1 MRGFLRLATLLSVLM
16 IAQAAA
22 AAGEDGFKPI
32 FDGKSL
38 EGWDGNP
45 KFWRVEEGA
54 ITGEATAANPT
65 KENTFL
71 IWRGGEPADFEL
83 RLEFKL
89 ISGNSGVQYRS
100 REEPAKWGR
109 WVVGGYQADIAYD
122 DTWCAVLHEER
133 SEAPGRS
140 IMALPGQK
148 VVSGENHAS
157 HVVDKFGVSAELRK
171 KVKRGEWNAY
181 QIIAQ
186 GNHLRQIINGQ
197 LMVDVTDNDPQF
209 RRFRGILAFQ
219 LHGGFPMKVQFR
231 NIRLKEKSI

>member
-1 MRGFLRLATLLSVLM
+1 MCIRDSFLGVLT

-22 AAGEDGFKPI
+22 AGEEGFKPI
-32 FDGKSL
+32 FDGRSL

-54 ITGEATAANPT
+54 ITGEATPANPCR
-65 KENTFL
+65 ENTFL

-133 SEAPGRS
+133 SGSPGRS
-140 IMALPGQK
+140 IMAVPGQK
-148 VVSGENHAS
+148 VVAGENHES
-157 HVVDKFGVSAELRK
+157 RVVGKFGDVAELRK
-171 KVKRGEWNAY
+171 KVKRGQWNEY
-181 QIIAQ
+181 RIIAQ

-197 LMVDVTDNDPQF
+197 LMIDVTDNDPQF

-231 NIRLKEKSI
+231 NIRLKELPHPVN

>member
-1 MRGFLRLATLLSVLM
+1 MRGFLRLASLFSVLM

-22 AAGEDGFKPI
+22 ASEDGFRPI
-32 FDGKSL
+32 FDGQSL

-54 ITGEATAANPT
+54 ITGEATVANPT

-133 SEAPGRS
+133 SAAPGRS
-140 IMALPGQK
+140 IMAVPGQK
-148 VVSGENHAS
+148 VIVGEDHEL
-157 HVVDKFGVSAELRK
+157 HVVDKFGDTAELRK
-171 KVKRGEWNAY
+171 KVKRGQWNDY
-181 QIIAQ
+181 QIIAE
-186 GNHLRQIINGQ
+186 GNHLRQFINGQ
-197 LMVDVTDNDPQF
+197 LMVDVTDNDPQL

-231 NIRLKEKSI
+231 NIRLKE